1 MWFERNVERKRLKLC
16 GLKGNEERKRLKLC
30 DLKGNEERKRLKL
43 CGLKGL
49 IQKGTGQNLH
59 VV

>member
-1 MWFERNVERKRLKLC
+1 M
-16 GLKGNEERKRLKLC
+16 KGKRLKLC
-30 DLKGNEERKRLKL
+30 DLKGNKERKTQKLCGMKGNEERKRLKL